1 MLKKIFQR
9 KKSTQTSDLS
19 GLLARQY
26 RQQVD
31 QKNIQHDKAQWL
43 ALETLQS
50 LLDNLLAVATY
61 NRKAYL
67 HRLLS
72 PTPVKC
78 QGLYIFGDVGRGK
91 SMLMALFYDA
101 CPIEHKRRI
110 HFYIFMLEVHA
121 FIHKWRQQHKSDAIT
136 ALAKKIS
143 GSTKLL
149 CLDEFHVTDIADAMI
164 LERLF
169 RQFYELDLVV
179 VMTSNRHPDDL
190 YLGGLQREQ
199 FLIFTQLLQKESKI
213 IELIAQTDYRQ
224 IRLRATKVSYYF
236 PLDNH
241 ADKFLLDNYN
251 KYTNYAKIQS
261 GILNILGRNV
271 TLSSIYGNV
280 ALTSFEELCERSLG
294 SVDYAVIARN
304 FSILI
309 MANIPK
315 LSTENRNEAKRF
327 MTLIDVLY
335 EHKVKLLCTAEVP
348 TQELYTEGDGAFE
361 FKRTVSRLI
370 EMQSTDYLC
379 NKHNGH

>member
-1 MLKKIFQR
+1 MLKTIFHR
-9 KKSTQTSDLS
+9 KKLTQPSDLS
-19 GLLARQY
+19 GLLAKKY
-26 RQQVD
+26 RQKVD
-31 QKNIQHDKAQWL
+31 QKHIQHDKAQWL
-43 ALETLQS
+43 ALQNLQA
-50 LLDNLLAVATY
+50 LLNYLLEIATH
-61 NRKAYL
+61 NQKAYL

-72 PTPVKC
+72 PTPKKC

-91 SMLMALFYDA
+91 SMLMALFYEA
-101 CPIEHKRRI
+101 CPIEQKRRV
-110 HFYIFMLEVHA
+110 HFNIFMLEVHA
-121 FIHKWRQQHKSDAIT
+121 FIHKWRQQNKSDAIT
-136 ALAKKIS
+136 ALAKKLRDSAI
-143 GSTKLL
+143 LL
-149 CLDEFHVTDIADAMI
+149 CLDELHVTDIADAMI

-169 RQFYELDLVV
+169 RKFYELDLVV

-213 IELIAQTDYRQ
+213 IELVARADYRL
-224 IRLRATKVSYYF
+224 IRLQATKVSYYC
-236 PLDNH
+236 PLDSH

-271 TLSSIYGNV
+271 TLSSIYGDI

-304 FSILI
+304 FSILL

-327 MTLIDVLY
+327 MALIDVLY
-335 EHKVKLLCTAEVP
+335 DHNVKLLCTAEVP
-348 TQELYTEGDGAFE
+348 AQEIYLEGDGAFE

-370 EMQSTDYLC
+370 EMQSTDYLR
-379 NKHNGH
+379 NQHIGH

>member
-1 MLKKIFQR
+1 
-9 KKSTQTSDLS
+9 
-19 GLLARQY
+19 
-26 RQQVD
+26 
-31 QKNIQHDKAQWL
+31 
-43 ALETLQS
+43 
-50 LLDNLLAVATY
+50 
-61 NRKAYL
+61 
-67 HRLLS
+67 
-72 PTPVKC
+72 
-78 QGLYIFGDVGRGK
+78 
-91 SMLMALFYDA
+91 
-101 CPIEHKRRI
+101 
-110 HFYIFMLEVHA
+110 
-121 FIHKWRQQHKSDAIT
+121 
-136 ALAKKIS
+136 
-143 GSTKLL
+143 
-149 CLDEFHVTDIADAMI
+149 MI

-199 FLIFTQLLQKESKI
+199 FMIFTQLLQKESKI
-213 IELIAQTDYRQ
+213 IELVAHADYRLT
-224 IRLRATKVSYYF
+224 RLQATKVSYYS
-236 PLDNH
+236 PLDSH
-241 ADKFLLDNYN
+241 ADKFLVDNYN
-251 KYTNYAKIQS
+251 KFTNYAKIQS

-271 TLSSIYGNV
+271 TLSSIYGDV

-370 EMQSTDYLC
+370 EMQSTNYLC
-379 NKHNGH
+379 KKHNGH